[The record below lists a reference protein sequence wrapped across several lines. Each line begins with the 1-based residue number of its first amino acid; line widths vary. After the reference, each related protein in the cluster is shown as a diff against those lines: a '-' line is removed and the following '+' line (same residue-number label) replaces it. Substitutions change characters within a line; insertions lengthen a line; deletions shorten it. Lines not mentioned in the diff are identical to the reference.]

1 LSDVDPSLFTN
12 IDGILHLYS
21 ESLRPLPLLVFSAM
35 IMPTGQDALSVS
47 LTMSLCKEMFR
58 SLLAAAAPRFDTNY
72 IDQDDLEQRFLPAAA
87 NSVKAAD
94 HAKVS
99 LLLEVSLRLLQDNG
113 TLNPSPSLKRAVHQG
128 IRARQ
133 EKAKQSRV
141 SKTGRVETTRDYEEG
156 LMWLIASSKRL
167 EMLVL
172 LLEVS

>member
-1 LSDVDPSLFTN
+1 
-12 IDGILHLYS
+12 
-21 ESLRPLPLLVFSAM
+21 
-35 IMPTGQDALSVS
+35 MPTGQNALSAS

-99 LLLEVSLRLLQDNG
+99 LLLEVSLWLLQDSG
-113 TLNPSPSLKRAVHQG
+113 SLEPSSNLKKAVAAG

-133 EKAKQSRV
+133 EKAKQGRV
-141 SKTGRVETTRDYEEG
+141 SKSGRVETTKSYEEA
-156 LMWLIASSKRL
+156 LMWLDASSKRL
-167 EMLVL
+167 DMFLSM
-172 LLEVS
+172 LEVR